1 MNTETLSLL
10 RATVAKI
17 DDLCAAGQSLENAC
31 QEAEATPRSYR
42 RWKELLAFSRTDE
55 VEACPESIGSIL
67 PDLEVE
73 FGRTKFA
80 AGETLFHLGDY
91 ADHMYVVAS
100 GTVRVVELDAT
111 VHAGEVVGEI
121 GVFSEAH
128 RRTASAIC
136 VEDCELV
143 RVPRERALDISCR
156 RPGIGLAMTRI
167 IADRLTSNLASNL
180 AHGAGQVR
188 GMMGRLYPSGTY

>member
-17 DDLCAAGQSLENAC
+17 DDLCAAGHSLEDAC
-31 QEAEATPRSYR
+31 KEAEATPRSYR

-55 VEACPESIGSIL
+55 FEVRMASIASIL
-67 PDLEVE
+67 PDLEAE
-73 FGRTKFA
+73 FGRIKFA

-121 GVFSEAH
+121 GVFSEAR
-128 RRTASAIC
+128 RRTAGAVCI
-136 VEDCELV
+136 EDCELV

-156 RPGIGLAMTRI
+156 KPGIGLAMTQI
-167 IADRLTSNLASNL
+167 IADRLSSNLEQNAE
-180 AHGAGQVR
+180 QVR